1 MGLSGKKR
9 TNVATALNKITD
21 KESAMKTFTSEQKA
35 SDFMRMKNRARVN
48 SDVSVLVDGPDDLEF
63 TVMPL
68 KEAVEMGF
76 SYEWEV

>member
-1 MGLSGKKR
+1 
-9 TNVATALNKITD
+9 
-21 KESAMKTFTSEQKA
+21 MKTFTAEQKA
-35 SDFMRMKNRARVN
+35 RDFMRMKNRTAVKPCH
-48 SDVSVLVDGPDDLEF
+48 VMVDGPDDLEF

>member
-1 MGLSGKKR
+1 
-9 TNVATALNKITD
+9 
-21 KESAMKTFTSEQKA
+21 MKTFTAEQKA
-35 SDFMRMKNRARVN
+35 RDFMRMKNRTAVKPSPN
-48 SDVSVLVDGPDDLEF
+48 VLVDGPDDLEF